1 MDSNKA
7 LVATY
12 FSDMSTKG
20 MQQAIREHGTDDFSW
35 WICGIGDMTPH
46 IPRLSDAF
54 DKHFDERRMLIKPI
68 RMISEGDAVAV
79 EAVSDSTF
87 RNGDKYQNTISYWI
101 TVSGSKLVRVREYLD
116 NVYGAQ
122 AIAPILADVFGDP
135 S

>member
-1 MDSNKA
+1 MDRNKD

-12 FSDMSTKG
+12 FTDMSAKG
-20 MQQAIREHGTDDFSW
+20 MQQALREHGTDDFSW

-46 IPRLSDAF
+46 IPRLSAAF
-54 DKHFDERRMLIKPI
+54 DKHFDERRMVINPI
-68 RMISEGDAVAV
+68 RMISEGDEVAV

-87 RNGDKYQNTISYWI
+87 RNGNKYQNTICYWI
-101 TVSGSKLVRVREYLD
+101 TVSGSKIVHVREYLD

-122 AIAPILADVFGDP
+122 AIAPILADVFGEA